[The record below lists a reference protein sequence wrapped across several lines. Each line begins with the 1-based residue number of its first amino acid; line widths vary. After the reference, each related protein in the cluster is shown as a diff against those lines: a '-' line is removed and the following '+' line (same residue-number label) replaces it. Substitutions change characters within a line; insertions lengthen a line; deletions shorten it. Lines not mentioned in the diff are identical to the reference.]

1 MAESESE
8 SEPKAPGWNQLA
20 LVGALLAAVV
30 FLGAGAVNTAV
41 HPDSRWSLGW
51 VFVLV
56 VVPGVAAGCIAGLG
70 ARLGVWIARI
80 SHESTLQGNAGV
92 GARAI
97 GAGVGGGLTGMLPFG
112 SLVSMFEWTPH
123 AGACMLL
130 SMLVLFSVFAGYV
143 MLGSRR
149 ASRSG

>member
-8 SEPKAPGWNQLA
+8 PKPPGWNRLA
-20 LVGALLAAVV
+20 LVGVLLAAVV
-30 FLGAGAVNTAV
+30 FLGAGAVNTAL
-41 HPDSRWSLGW
+41 HPGSRWSLGW
-51 VFVLV
+51 VLVLV

-80 SHESTLQGNAGV
+80 SHESKNQADVSV

-97 GAGVGGGLTGMLPFG
+97 GAGLGGALTGMVPIG
-112 SLVSMFEWTPH
+112 SLVSLFEWAPH
-123 AGACMLL
+123 VGACMLL

-143 MLGSRR
+143 LRGSRR
-149 ASRSG
+149 DTRTG

>member
-1 MAESESE
+1 MT
-8 SEPKAPGWNQLA
+8 SEPKPPGWNQLA

-30 FLGAGAVNTAV
+30 FLGAGAFNTAL
-41 HPDSRWSLGW
+41 HPESRWSLGW

-56 VVPGVAAGCIAGLG
+56 VVPGVAAGFIAGLG

-80 SHESTLQGNAGV
+80 SHKSTLQRDVGV

-97 GAGVGGGLTGMLPFG
+97 GAGLGGALTGMLPIG
-112 SLVSMFEWTPH
+112 SLVSLFEWTPH
-123 AGACMLL
+123 AGTCMLL
-130 SMLVLFSVFAGYV
+130 SLLVLFSVFAGYV

-149 ASRSG
+149 DTRTG